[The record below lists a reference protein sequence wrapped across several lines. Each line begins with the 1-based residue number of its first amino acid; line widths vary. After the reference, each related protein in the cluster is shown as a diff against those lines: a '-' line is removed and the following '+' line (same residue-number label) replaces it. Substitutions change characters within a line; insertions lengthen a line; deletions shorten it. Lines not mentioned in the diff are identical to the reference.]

1 MNKRIMVIWGM
12 LVFIIFAT
20 ILIIGF
26 NKKDKVLFKLE
37 RNIKSSTKKYIVDNN
52 INIKFNKN
60 IVIKIEDLIDNNYIK
75 ENENIKKY
83 CIKTITV
90 YKGILL
96 YEYKINKNCEE
107 ETINE

>member
-26 NKKDKVLFKLE
+26 
-37 RNIKSSTKKYIVDNN
+37 
-52 INIKFNKN
+52 IKFNKN
-60 IVIKIEDLIDNNYIK
+60 IVVKIEDLIDNNYIK